1 MPGIDLLISGVLS
14 LEIKKNLDPNILK
27 NLEKELFF
35 EHGMSIKLSM
45 EHFDIF
51 LKIIKNNLDIE
62 IDGFEKNC
70 IDKIIQVR
78 KTKNNYNIKIINEKL
93 SEKILNYFGDLET
106 RKILMSLMG
115 RSITI
120 SEVLKISNV
129 LKSPAYRK
137 IENLLLDGMILE
149 SGKIFKNNKRI
160 SQYFCIFDEIHTIIK
175 NNELVVEG
183 ITNPNI
189 FNQSS
194 ISKTG
199 LFSN

>member
-78 KTKNNYNIKIINEKL
+78 KTKNNYNIKIIRFRSQRHRSHRTEPP
-93 SEKILNYFGDLET
+93 SRAVHPQQHDE
-106 RKILMSLMG
+106 SH
-115 RSITI
+115 RSIGVHGQHARCCLRLNAQ
-120 SEVLKISNV
+120 ERGFP
-129 LKSPAYRK
+129 PAA
-137 IENLLLDGMILE
+137 
-149 SGKIFKNNKRI
+149 
-160 SQYFCIFDEIHTIIK
+160 
-175 NNELVVEG
+175 
-183 ITNPNI
+183 
-189 FNQSS
+189 
-194 ISKTG
+194 
-199 LFSN
+199 